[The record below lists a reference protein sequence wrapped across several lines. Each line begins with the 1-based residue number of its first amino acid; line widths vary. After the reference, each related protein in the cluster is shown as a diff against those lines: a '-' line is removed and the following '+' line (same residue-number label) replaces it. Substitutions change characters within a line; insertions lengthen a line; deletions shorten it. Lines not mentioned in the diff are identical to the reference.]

1 MSPLN
6 LTVHAAPT
14 STVVEVVG
22 ELDYATASELREL
35 IASLTLRP
43 GQRLVLDLGGME
55 FCDSSGLTAL
65 IIAHNLTKAA
75 GGDLVL
81 TDIPAHTQRVLRTV
95 GLDQIFGIRSDSDA
109 ATA

>member
-6 LTVHAAPT
+6 LTVHSSANN
-14 STVVEVVG
+14 TVVEVVG

-35 IASLTLRP
+35 ITSLTLRP
-43 GQRLVLDLGGME
+43 GQHLVLDLGGMD

-65 IIAHNLTKAA
+65 IIAHNVTEAA
-75 GGDLVL
+75 GVGLVL
-81 TDIPAHTQRVLRTV
+81 AAVPAHTRRVLRTV
-95 GLDQIFGIRSDSDA
+95 GLDQIFVIRSTDDA